1 MNRMSDHFSN
11 LSTSYN
17 DLRTTDHEP
26 IQFVRDKLAGNNKML
41 GADIGCGGGRYG
53 LLLLQNL
60 PGLHLICGDINDA
73 MLEEASC
80 YLKEHNQE
88 NFSVQRT
95 DASDLRLPDNELD
108 FIITLNAIHHFDPVL
123 FLNRAEKALKKGG
136 YLFVYTRLKKQNAR
150 NIWGRFFLDFKEKE
164 DRLYD
169 LSRIEEWPEQV
180 ESLSLEEIRFFRF
193 KRAAS
198 LTYLL
203 QQAENKHYSTFSLY
217 TDDEFKEALDVFKQQ
232 IASHFPEVER
242 VEWIDENIMIVFRK
256 DS

>member
-1 MNRMSDHFSN
+1 MNNMYDHFSN

-26 IQFVRDKLAGNNKML
+26 ILFVGEKLAGNDKIL
-41 GADIGCGGGRYG
+41 GADIGCGGGRYD

-73 MLEEASC
+73 MLEETSR
-80 YLKEHNQE
+80 YLKSHNQE
-88 NFSVQRT
+88 NFSVHRG
-95 DASDLRLPDNELD
+95 DASDLQLPDNELD
-108 FIITLNAIHHFDPVL
+108 FIITFNAIHHFDPVL
-123 FLNRAEKALKKGG
+123 FLDKAEKALKKGG
-136 YLFVYTRLKKQNAR
+136 CLFVYTRLENQNAR
-150 NIWGRFFLDFKEKE
+150 NIWGRFFLNFKEKE

-169 LSRIEEWPEQV
+169 FSRIEEWPEKV

-217 TDDEFKEALDVFKQQ
+217 TDDEFKEALNVFKQQ
-232 IASHFPEVER
+232 VESHFSEVER

-256 DS
+256 DT